1 MANITVRTSTTATDP
16 SSTSAKGSALSH
28 TELDSNFI
36 LLNNEKLENT
46 GSPDLT
52 GNLQVKGS
60 GGSAVGAVRF
70 FDNDDSNY
78 VELKSPA
85 TVASNETFILPSAD
99 GSAGQFLKTDGS
111 GNLSFATVSGGG
123 SGDITRVNIT
133 AGTGLSGTQDT
144 TTGDHT
150 QTLAIDSTVTTLTG
164 TQTLTNKSLTAPIL
178 TGSSSSAGAIL
189 FNEDTDN
196 GTNAV
201 TLIGPAATAD
211 VTVTLPAAATT
222 LVGTDTTD
230 TLTNKTLTT
239 PVIASIS
246 NTGTLTLPTSTDTLV
261 GRATTDTLTNK
272 TLTSPS
278 IAGGTITSQID
289 VNDDTKINFGAD
301 SDAFVRWRNSNS
313 QLEANIFGNL
323 MVNIS
328 DSGASGKGNVRI
340 RADNKVELEAGKDR
354 DSTGDLLLT
363 SFDDFQFR
371 KNGFASTD
379 TTVGA
384 TTNGTTSVTLSRS
397 LDQGEQNALSDE
409 ALFFFDGDADSSSS
423 SGGLRDMG
431 RYIQVTGVSG
441 AGSSTVITLEDAI
454 SNLSNATHSA
464 KPFLQVSNKSTAVV
478 VDGTR
483 GRLEDKFLILQNR
496 MGFEGPNGCVL
507 AWESVEFHD
516 GSEYKGTGTG
526 QSDDGTER
534 PVKYE
539 MFTEANKNNLTL
551 THQTTTND
559 SNTTKDIFEIRGR
572 STTTSTVAS
581 KTAPDLIRFNVDIDA
596 EKPIVLHNQSGDP
609 SGITDASHIYAK
621 DESGSSEVFVRDESG
636 TVTRISS
643 HNEDGE
649 WEYYSYHKPT
659 GKRIKINM
667 EEMIRDIEKLTGKN
681 YIRNV

>member
-16 SSTSAKGSALSH
+16 TSTSAKGSALSH

-36 LLNNEKLENT
+36 LLNNEKLENA
-46 GSPDLT
+46 GDNDYT

-178 TGSSSSAGAIL
+178 TGSSSSAGSIL
-189 FNEDTDN
+189 FKEDTDN

-201 TLIGPAATAD
+201 TLIGPASTAD

-230 TLTNKTLTT
+230 TLTNKTLT
-239 PVIASIS
+239 
-246 NTGTLTLPTSTDTLV
+246 
-261 GRATTDTLTNK
+261 
-272 TLTSPS
+272 SPS
-278 IAGGTITSQID
+278 IAGGTITSAIG

-301 SDAFVRWRNSNS
+301 QDAFVRWRNSNS

-323 MVNIS
+323 MINIS

-397 LDQGEQNALSDE
+397 LDQGETNALNDE
-409 ALFFFDGDADSSSS
+409 SLFFFDGDADSSST

-441 AGSSTVITLEDAI
+441 SGSSTVITLEDAI

-464 KPFLQVSNKSTAVV
+464 KPFLQVSNKSTAVI

-496 MGFEGPNGCVL
+496 MGFEGPVGCVL

-516 GSEYKGTGTG
+516 GNEYKGTGTG

-551 THQTTTND
+551 THSTTTND
-559 SNTTKDIFEIRGR
+559 SSTTKDIFEIRGR

-581 KTAPDLIRFNVDIDA
+581 KSTPDLIRFNVDIDA

-609 SGITDASHIYAK
+609 SGVSNASHIYAK
-621 DESGSSEVFVRDESG
+621 DESGSSEVFVQDESG
-636 TVTRISS
+636 AVTRLSS

-649 WEYYSYHKPT
+649 WEYYSRNIKT
-659 GKRIKINM
+659 GKTVRINM
-667 EEMIRDIEKLTGKN
+667 ERMIGDLEKLTGNK
-681 YIRNV
+681 YIENE